1 MLFCSLIKSLSGCL
15 LSKRLHVFFCVLF
28 EAKAY
33 IAKRE
38 KWDSSEVGK
47 TWEET
52 RHNLSFQRLEQ
63 QTILANWYLRIVLIP
78 HHYSYYG

>member
-1 MLFCSLIKSLSGCL
+1 MSQMLFCSLIKSLSGCL

-52 RHNLSFQRLEQ
+52 RHNL
-63 QTILANWYLRIVLIP
+63 ILGLKDWNNKRY
-78 HHYSYYG
+78 